1 MSSGNGGACPGSS
14 GKAVPSRLEQ
24 VERVWDKGGM
34 SPARVLPVLVFLLA
48 PGLSGRA
55 QSPPRTLEELVHIA
69 GKRAAAALKAGKKL
83 LQRYK
88 PDLSLSWNENRE
100 FVDRAVSALAAR
112 GSDLAPLLFPLL
124 DPKGRDERSRNLAE
138 NAGRVLEKIGL
149 ALFLPRLVRL
159 LREGSPLGRSVAAR
173 LLGASGRKEAVA
185 PLLDALKDPDPPVVA
200 AAVLSL
206 GKLGAREAR
215 GPLLALLD
223 RSGPALKEA
232 LLWSLAK
239 VGRPEDLDKILP
251 SFGEEKS
258 ERILSLFLDLVE
270 KLGRENPKAA
280 LFAARIASGGGF
292 SLSLRLRAL
301 EVLGRT
307 RGKGDKEILAL
318 LKKLVADPLTPET
331 LRRQTAYTLNALGD
345 KSARNV
351 VLGPAERFLHKNPGI
366 PYAWVN
372 RGDVYFNLGLYSKAA
387 SDYNRAIQLCG
398 TRTRPE
404 PGTWA
409 QLFLCYLRMGKKR
422 DLIRAVRRSRLPVK
436 VLRELLAEHPELEKA
451 CRMDKEIAAAFQG
464 KR

>member
-1 MSSGNGGACPGSS
+1 
-14 GKAVPSRLEQ
+14 
-24 VERVWDKGGM
+24 M
-34 SPARVLPVLVFLLA
+34 SPNRFLPVVAFFLA
-48 PGLSGRA
+48 PVFPGTA
-55 QSPPRTLEELVHIA
+55 QAPPRTLEDLIRLAES
-69 GKRAAAALKAGKKL
+69 RASSALKAGKSL

-88 PDLSLSWNENRE
+88 PDLSLSWKENRE

-124 DPKGRDERSRNLAE
+124 DPKRRDERSRNLAE
-138 NAGRVLEKIGL
+138 NAGRVLERMGL
-149 ALFLPRLVRL
+149 GPFVPRLVRL

-185 PLLDALKDPDPPVVA
+185 PLLEALKDPDPPVVA
-200 AAVLSL
+200 AAVLAL
-206 GKLGAREAR
+206 GRLGAREAR
-215 GPLLALLD
+215 APLLALLGRPD
-223 RSGPALKEA
+223 PRVRKA
-232 LLWSLAK
+232 LLRSLAWL
-239 VGRPEDLDKILP
+239 GRPEDLD
-251 SFGEEKS
+251 
-258 ERILSLFLDLVE
+258 RILSSFSGDTREETLSLLLDLVE
-270 KLGRENPKAA
+270 KLGKDNPKAA

-292 SLSLRLRAL
+292 SLSLRQRAL
-301 EVLGRT
+301 EVLGARA
-307 RGKGDKEILAL
+307 GKGNKKVHAL
-318 LKKLVADPLTPET
+318 LKRLVSDPLTPEA
-331 LRRQTAYTLNALGD
+331 LRRQAAYTLNALGD
-345 KSARNV
+345 ASARKV
-351 VLGPAERFLHKNPGI
+351 VLDPAERFLRQNPGV

-398 TRTRPE
+398 SRTRPE

-436 VLRELLAEHPELEKA
+436 ILRELLAEHPELEKA